1 MRMEGTF
8 MLKVKIA
15 MGLVMVM
22 GVVPVGFAQAH
33 AGARHGASAAAKV
46 VEPTGPTVVIDTS
59 MGRITCRLYEK
70 QAPVTVA
77 NFVGLA
83 EGSKDWKDPLT
94 HEVVHGKGFY
104 DGTGLAGTSDGIWG
118 GDRLG
123 MLNGTA
129 GAPFPMEKSGLGFE
143 RAGRLV
149 MAKYKPQPGE
159 AVVGVGKAP
168 DLTSSSVFYVLEHAD
183 KEYDGRGTVFGQC
196 DDASLPV
203 VTAISHALLSTD
215 NHPAEAIAI
224 NHIAVVREGEA
235 MPAVAAAVPLA
246 QVTPHPVPMPA
257 AAIPSPEPAGPTAVI
272 ETTMGRLTC
281 RLFDKEA
288 PIGVANFIG
297 LAEGTKEWKN
307 PSTHV
312 EMHGKKF
319 YDGLS
324 FRRVIPDFMIQNAD
338 LPGDPSGDGDIG
350 FHFENEIVPGLNFD
364 RPGRLAYANAGP
376 NTNESEFFI
385 TEVPNHRLDGNYT
398 IFGQCDEASVTVVE
412 AIARVPRDEH
422 NRPLKPVVIR
432 SVRLEGGDA
441 SK

>member
-1 MRMEGTF
+1 
-8 MLKVKIA
+8 
-15 MGLVMVM
+15 MGLTMA
-22 GVVPVGFAQAH
+22 VGAGLAQTH
-33 AGARHGASAAAKV
+33 VGARRAGVATKE
-46 VEPTGPTVVIDTS
+46 VEPTGPVVVIDTS
-59 MGRITCRLYEK
+59 MGRITCKLYEK

-83 EGSKDWKDPLT
+83 EGSKDWKDPAT
-94 HEVVHGKGFY
+94 DQIVHGKGFY
-104 DGTGLAGTSDGIWG
+104 DGTGLAGTSDGILG

-123 MLNGTA
+123 RLLGTA

-159 AVVGVGKAP
+159 VAAVGKQP
-168 DLTSSSVFYVLEHAD
+168 DLTSSSVFYVLDHAD

-203 VTAISHALLSTD
+203 VAAISHALLSTD

-246 QVTPHPVPMPA
+246 QVTPRPVPMA
-257 AAIPSPEPAGPTAVI
+257 VAAIPSPEPTGPTAVI
-272 ETTMGRLTC
+272 ETTMGTLTC
-281 RLFDKEA
+281 KLFDKEA

-307 PSTHV
+307 PSTRAV
-312 EMHGKKF
+312 VHGRKF

-350 FHFENEIVPGLNFD
+350 FHFANEIVPGLNFD

-385 TEVPNHRLDGNYT
+385 TEVPNHRLDGSYT
-398 IFGQCDEASVTVVE
+398 IFGQCDEASVKLVGE
-412 AIARVPRDEH
+412 ISRVPRDEH

-432 SVRLEGGDA
+432 RVTLEGA
-441 SK
+441 SQ